1 MFKRFKYSMLLE
13 HAQGENLMF
22 EKLAN
27 AIIKH
32 PKPILA
38 LWIIILVVALP
49 FAVQYNSVMNYDMT
63 TMSGANS
70 ESVSGAE
77 IIEDNFYSSTSQG
90 TIIAVPYDT
99 PEELA
104 DAQRLLDTGS
114 GLQSH
119 LDEKYGAGNVTAAG
133 MGYYSKDQSTAE
145 QRGVYLIAISYNDED
160 IVSTDEIG
168 NIRDVVSTTKSD
180 LGLSSV
186 TTYVTGNDAITYD
199 TMEGANK
206 DVQKIDPISILLIL
220 LLIGL
225 FFLTVVTAVVPP
237 ATVGIAY
244 GIVLALIFFLGG
256 ILDIFYITSI
266 IVLVSMLG
274 AGCDYSIFIISRYR
288 EERKSGKEKDAALKE
303 AIKWAGESVATSGL
317 AVIIGFGVM
326 SFCSFSMVSTM
337 GIILALGIVMAML
350 AALTFIPA
358 LISVIGDKIF
368 WPSKI
373 STYQQGSK
381 ARNGFYGRCVEFSKR
396 YFKKT
401 GKRAIK
407 YAVPIVIAAIIV
419 SVPLCYVAF
428 TADDS
433 YDMVSIMPDSEGK
446 KGVQVIT
453 DRAEGG
459 LIMPTYILYDLQNP
473 IAVIDS
479 TNHTLTWTAEG
490 YTYLKTLS
498 EMSTELA
505 SSDENISYVLGPTP
519 WASVYQLVYQGMI
532 AQGMPAEMITP
543 EMVNKVAVDNL
554 PSMVQ
559 PAITQAFTMVG
570 WNTDVATA
578 APVIDYIVNY
588 GTGLVSTN
596 GNYAIL
602 TVMMADEPMSAVSMD
617 SIKSL
622 KDVASGYAADN
633 SDIKNTWV
641 TGTAVTVQDISE
653 TVDSEFTWIEIG
665 VVVLIF
671 ILLFFVLGSYFTPIR
686 SLFTILL
693 SISWTIGLTHLVFT
707 ELLGIPVTW
716 IVPIV
721 LLVVC
726 LGLGMDYDILLTTR
740 IREGKSKGLSNDE
753 AITSALEK
761 SGAVI
766 TLCGLIMGGTFLT
779 LLSSASPM
787 LQEFGFALG
796 FAILIDS
803 LIVVTYLV
811 PALMHLMGDWSWK
824 GPKFLQKRRAAKE

>member
-1 MFKRFKYSMLLE
+1 
-13 HAQGENLMF
+13 MF

-38 LWIIILVVALP
+38 LWIVLLIVALP
-49 FAVQYNSVMNYDMT
+49 FAAGYNSVLNYDMT
-63 TMSGANS
+63 TMEGAES
-70 ESVSGAE
+70 ESVTGSE
-77 IIEDNFYSSTSQG
+77 IISENFYASTAQG

-104 DAQRLLDTGS
+104 TAQRLLDPTS
-114 GLQSH
+114 GLQTH
-119 LDEKYGAGNVTAAG
+119 LDEKYGAGKVTAASMG
-133 MGYYSKDQSTAE
+133 MYSKDQTNAE
-145 QRGVYLIAISYNDED
+145 QSGVYLIAISYNDEELTG
-160 IVSTDEIG
+160 TDEIG
-168 NIRDVVSTTKSD
+168 NIRDVVAATKAD
-180 LGLSSV
+180 LAIAPE
-186 TTYVTGNDAITYD
+186 TYVTGNDAITYD
-199 TMEGANK
+199 TMVGAAE
-206 DVQKIDPISILLIL
+206 DVAKIDPISILLIL

-237 ATVGIAY
+237 ATVGMAY

-256 ILDIFYITSI
+256 IFDIFYITSI

-288 EERKSGKEKDAALKE
+288 EERKNGKDKDAALKE

-337 GIILALGIVMAML
+337 GIILALGIVVAMI

-358 LISVIGDKIF
+358 LISVVGDKIF

-373 STYQQGSK
+373 STYQAGSK
-381 ARNGFYGRCVEFSKR
+381 ARNGFYGRCVNFSKR
-396 YFKKT
+396 YFRKA
-401 GKRAIK
+401 GQRAIK
-407 YAVPIVIAAIIV
+407 YAVPIVVAALLV

-428 TADDS
+428 TSDES
-433 YDMVSIMPDSEGK
+433 YDMISIMPDSEGK
-446 KGVQVIT
+446 HGVEIIT
-453 DRAEGG
+453 ERAEGG
-459 LIMPTYILYDLQNP
+459 LIMPTYVLYELNSP
-473 IAVIDS
+473 IAVVDN
-479 TNHTLTWTAEG
+479 TTHTLTWTPEG
-490 YTYLKTLS
+490 YAYLQTLNKMAA
-498 EMSTELA
+498 EIA
-505 SSDENISYVLGPTP
+505 AADENISYALGPTP
-519 WASVYQLVYQGMI
+519 WASVYELVYQGII
-532 AQGMPAEMITP
+532 AQGVPATMITP
-543 EMVNKVAVDNL
+543 EMVNQTAVNQL
-554 PSMVQ
+554 PAAVQ
-559 PAITQAFTMVG
+559 PAVTQLFETIG
-570 WNTDVATA
+570 WNAPATA
-578 APVIDYIVNY
+578 AAPYIDYAVNY
-588 GTGLVSTN
+588 GAGLVATN
-596 GNYAIL
+596 GNYAVLI
-602 TVMMADEPMSAVSMD
+602 VMMADEPMSAVSMD
-617 SIKSL
+617 SIKAL
-622 KDVASGYAADN
+622 KELAAGYAAEYHN
-633 SDIKNTWV
+633 EIKDTWV

-653 TVDSEFTWIEIG
+653 VVDKEFTWIEIG

-740 IREGKSKGLSNDE
+740 IKEGKSKGLSNDE
-753 AITSALEK
+753 AITNALEK

-779 LLSSASPM
+779 LLSSSSPM

-824 GPKFLQKRRAAKE
+824 GPKFLQKRRATAKE